1 MEIKI
6 LTKFHFTCLK
16 MNNLEKLFR
25 PVLESFKALDA
36 VTMEYALSLRKIN
49 YINYIELYKI
59 HGL

>member
-25 PVLESFKALDA
+25 PVLEYFKALDV

-49 YINYIELYKI
+49 SPTVI
-59 HGL
+59 